1 MMNKVL
7 LNTLKHSPGVLGA
20 ALLLTN
26 AALATEAPSE
36 KLANAADPASIT
48 IEAARTVAQ
57 SGQNTDLQH
66 QANSELSPEQLAL
79 SVTPDA
85 DVAVEPTPLVNG
97 ESPTQMEPQTV
108 ATAQQSASPTL
119 DSASAS
125 NALVSPLETPTSEAS
140 APLQTAQASE
150 FQVAQMEAVES
161 PATNGSDLEQINE
174 YSEVTDALEQVTS
187 VSQLS
192 DVQPTDWAFQAL
204 QSLVERYGCIAGY
217 PDGTYKGNRAMTRY
231 EFAAGLNACLERVNE
246 LIAASVANLV
256 TREDLAVLQRLQEEF
271 AAELATLRGRVYALE
286 ARTAELEANQF
297 STTTKLRGEV
307 IFWGGDAA
315 GDRATNN
322 VVGKFAPNDSD
333 PTEAYFG
340 YRARLNFDTSFTGQ
354 DLLRTRL
361 EARSIPNLS
370 AYNITNT
377 LMSRTA
383 IDGVNNGIVL
393 DDLYYRFPVS
403 NGKGQVYIGANGLD
417 NDDIYDSVSP
427 FAGSGDG
434 AISRFGRY
442 NPATFRGPEGT
453 GVALKYAFSDKFK
466 VNLGYLASDAEY
478 ANEGRGLFNGG
489 YSTGLQLLF
498 SPSPKIGVS
507 LEYNHRYFANGN
519 VFVTGGTGSWIAN
532 RPFGDNAT
540 TTENVGFQANWRLSK
555 NVELGGWFGS
565 TWANQQNGGNDSAT
579 ILNWA
584 VTLAFPD
591 VLKEGGLGGLIV
603 GMPPQVTSHDISAL
617 EDKDTSIHIE
627 GFYRYP
633 INDYIAITPGF
644 YVVTNPDHNSNNNTI
659 VVGTLRTQ
667 FRF

>member
-7 LNTLKHSPGVLGA
+7 LNTLKQSPGVLGA

-26 AALATEAPSE
+26 AALATEATSE

-48 IEAARTVAQ
+48 IEAARAVAP

-66 QANSELSPEQLAL
+66 QANSESSAEQLAL
-79 SVTPDA
+79 SVAPDA
-85 DVAVEPTPLVNG
+85 DVAVEPTNLVNG

-108 ATAQQSASPTL
+108 ATAQPITSPKSEFVSAS
-119 DSASAS
+119 
-125 NALVSPLETPTSEAS
+125 SEAS
-140 APLQTAQASE
+140 VPLQTAQASE

-161 PATNGSDLEQINE
+161 PETQGLGLEQINE

-307 IFWGGDAA
+307 IFWMGDAA

-322 VVGKFAPNDSD
+322 VVGNFAPEDSD

-361 EARSIPNLS
+361 EAKSIPNL
-370 AYNITNT
+370 ANYDITNT

-403 NGKGQVYIGANGLD
+403 NGKGQVYVGANGLD
-417 NDDIYDSVSP
+417 LDDIYDYVTP
-427 FAGSGDG
+427 FGGSGDG
-434 AISRFGRY
+434 AVSRFGRY
-442 NPATFRGPEGT
+442 NPTTFRGPEGT
-453 GVALKYAFSDKFK
+453 GVALKYAFNDKFK
-466 VNLGYLASDAEY
+466 LNLGYLASQAEY
-478 ANEGRGLFNGG
+478 ADQGRGLFNGG

-498 SPSPKIGVS
+498 NPSPKIGVS
-507 LEYNHRYFANGN
+507 LEYNHRYFSSDDMAS
-519 VFVTGGTGSWIAN
+519 TSSLISGGTGSWIAN
-532 RPFGDNAT
+532 RPFGDNST
-540 TTENVGFQANWRLSK
+540 TTENLGFQANWRLSK
-555 NVELGGWFGS
+555 NFELGGWFGS
-565 TWANQQNGGNDSAT
+565 TWADQKQGGNNTAT
-579 ILNWA
+579 IINWA

-591 VLKEGGLGGLIV
+591 VFKEGGLGGLIV

-644 YVVTNPDHNSNNNTI
+644 YVVTNPDHNSDNSTI

>member
-20 ALLLTN
+20 AILLTN
-26 AALATEAPSE
+26 AAFATEAPSE
-36 KLANAADPASIT
+36 KLANATDTATIT
-48 IEAARTVAQ
+48 LEAALAVPTP
-57 SGQNTDLQH
+57 GQNTELQP
-66 QANSELSPEQLAL
+66 QANSESSTEQLAL
-79 SVTPDA
+79 SLTP
-85 DVAVEPTPLVNG
+85 DVAVEPTALFEG
-97 ESPTQMEPQTV
+97 EATATNEPETV
-108 ATAQQSASPTL
+108 ATAQQLNS
-119 DSASAS
+119 
-125 NALVSPLETPTSEAS
+125 PTSEAS

-150 FQVAQMEAVES
+150 FQVAQMSSTEPSE
-161 PATNGSDLEQINE
+161 TNVSGLEQINE
-174 YSEVTDALEQVTS
+174 YSEAADALEQVTS

-217 PDGTYKGNRAMTRY
+217 PDGTFKGNRAMTRF

-322 VVGKFAPNDSD
+322 VVGRFADEDSD

-340 YRARLNFDTSFTGQ
+340 YRARLNFETSFTGQ
-354 DLLRTRL
+354 DLLFTRL
-361 EARSIPNLS
+361 EALSVPNLS
-370 AYNITNT
+370 AFGITNT
-377 LMSRTA
+377 LMSRTS
-383 IDGVNNGIVL
+383 IDGRNESVFL
-393 DDLYYRFPVS
+393 DKLYYRFPVS
-403 NGKGQVYIGANGLD
+403 NNRGQVYIGAKGLD
-417 NDDIYDSVSP
+417 QDDVYENVTLFTSD
-427 FAGSGDG
+427 GSGS
-434 AISRFGRY
+434 ISRFGRY
-442 NPATFRGPEGT
+442 NPATNRGPDGT
-453 GVALKYAFSDKFK
+453 GVGLKYAFSDKFK
-466 VNLGYLASDAEY
+466 VNLSYLANQAEY
-478 ANEGRGLFNGG
+478 ADEGRGLFNGG
-489 YSTGLQLLF
+489 YSTGLQLVF
-498 SPSPKIGVS
+498 KPSPKIGVA
-507 LEYNHRYFANGN
+507 LDYTHRYFTNGN
-519 VFVTGGTGSWIAN
+519 VFVSGGTGSWIADK
-532 RPFGDNAT
+532 PFGQNAT
-540 TTENVGFQANWRLSK
+540 TTENLGFQANWRIAQHF
-555 NVELGGWFGS
+555 ELGGWFGS
-565 TWANQQNGGNDSAT
+565 TWANQKNGGNDSAT
-579 ILNWA
+579 IINWA
-584 VTLAFPD
+584 VSLAFPD

-603 GMPPQVTSHDISAL
+603 GMPPQVTSHDIGAL
-617 EDKDTSIHIE
+617 EDRDTSIHIE

-633 INDYIAITPGF
+633 LNDYIAITPGF

>member
-1 MMNKVL
+1 MNKVL

-48 IEAARTVAQ
+48 IEAARTVAL

-66 QANSELSPEQLAL
+66 QANSESSPEQLAL

-85 DVAVEPTPLVNG
+85 DVAVEPTTLVNG

-108 ATAQQSASPTL
+108 ATAEATSLPS
-119 DSASAS
+119 DS
-125 NALVSPLETPTSEAS
+125 VSLSSEAS

-150 FQVAQMEAVES
+150 FQVAQMEAVE
-161 PATNGSDLEQINE
+161 PTATNGSDLEQINE

-322 VVGKFAPNDSD
+322 VVGQFADDDSD

-340 YRARLNFDTSFTGQ
+340 YRARLNFETSFTGQ
-354 DLLRTRL
+354 DLLVTRL
-361 EARSIPNLS
+361 EALSVPNLS
-370 AYNITNT
+370 DYDITNT
-377 LMSRTA
+377 LMSRTS
-383 IDGVNNGIVL
+383 IDGRNDSVFL
-393 DDLYYRFPVS
+393 DKLYYRFPVS
-403 NGKGQVYIGANGLD
+403 NDRGQVYIGGKGLD
-417 NDDIYDSVSP
+417 QDDVYDNVTLFTSD
-427 FAGSGDG
+427 GSG

-442 NPATFRGPEGT
+442 NPATNRGPDGT
-453 GVALKYAFSDKFK
+453 GVGLKYAFSDKFK
-466 VNLGYLASDAEY
+466 VNLSYLANQADY
-478 ANEGRGLFNGG
+478 ADEGRGLFNGG
-489 YSTGLQLLF
+489 YSTGLQLVF
-498 SPSPKIGVS
+498 QPSPKIGVA
-507 LEYNHRYFANGN
+507 LDYTHRYFTNGN

-540 TTENVGFQANWRLSK
+540 TTENLGFQANWRLSK
-555 NVELGGWFGS
+555 NFELGGWFGS
-565 TWANQQNGGNDSAT
+565 TWADQQNGGNDNAT

-584 VTLAFPD
+584 VSLAFPD
-591 VLKEGGLGGLIV
+591 VFKEGGLGGLIV
-603 GMPPQVTSHDISAL
+603 GMPPKVTSHDIGAL

-633 INDYIAITPGF
+633 INDYISITPGF
-644 YVVTNPDHNSNNNTI
+644 YVVTDPDHNSDNNTI

>member
-1 MMNKVL
+1 MNKVL
-7 LNTLKHSPGVLGA
+7 LNTLKQSPGVLGA

-48 IEAARTVAQ
+48 IEAARAVAP

-66 QANSELSPEQLAL
+66 QANSESSAEQLAL
-79 SVTPDA
+79 SVAPDA
-85 DVAVEPTPLVNG
+85 DVAVEPTNLVNG

-108 ATAQQSASPTL
+108 ATAQPITSPASEFVSAS
-119 DSASAS
+119 
-125 NALVSPLETPTSEAS
+125 SEAS
-140 APLQTAQASE
+140 VPLQTAQASE

-161 PATNGSDLEQINE
+161 PETQGSDLEQINE

-307 IFWGGDAA
+307 IFWMGDAA

-322 VVGKFAPNDSD
+322 VVGNFAPEDSD

-370 AYNITNT
+370 NYDITNT
-377 LMSRTA
+377 LMSRTG
-383 IDGVNNGIVL
+383 IDGQNNGIFL
-393 DDLYYRFPVS
+393 DDLYYRFPVG
-403 NGKGQVYIGANGLD
+403 NGKGQVYVGANGLD
-417 NDDIYDSVSP
+417 LDDIYDYVTP
-427 FAGSGDG
+427 FGGSGDG
-434 AISRFGRY
+434 SISRFGRY
-442 NPATFRGPEGT
+442 NPTTFRGPEGT
-453 GVALKYAFSDKFK
+453 GVALKYAFNDKFK
-466 VNLGYLASDAEY
+466 LNLGYLASQAEY
-478 ANEGRGLFNGG
+478 ADQGRGLFNGG

-498 SPSPKIGVS
+498 NPSPKIGVS
-507 LEYNHRYFANGN
+507 LEYNHRYFSSDDMAASSSLIS
-519 VFVTGGTGSWIAN
+519 GGTGSWIAN
-532 RPFGDNAT
+532 RPFGDNST
-540 TTENVGFQANWRLSK
+540 TTENLGFQANWRLSK
-555 NVELGGWFGS
+555 NFELGGWFGS
-565 TWANQQNGGNDSAT
+565 TWADQKQGGNNTAT
-579 ILNWA
+579 IINWA

-591 VLKEGGLGGLIV
+591 VFKEGGLGGLIV
-603 GMPPQVTSHDISAL
+603 GMPPKVTSHDISAL
-617 EDKDTSIHIE
+617 EDHDTSIHVE

-644 YVVTNPDHNSNNNTI
+644 YVVTNPDHNSNNSTI

>member
-7 LNTLKHSPGVLGA
+7 LNTLKHSPGILGA
-20 ALLLTN
+20 AILLTN

-36 KLANAADPASIT
+36 KLANATDMAT
-48 IEAARTVAQ
+48 VTVEAARAVPT
-57 SGQNTDLQH
+57 SGHDTQLQD
-66 QANSELSPEQLAL
+66 QANSESKTEQLAL
-79 SVTPDA
+79 SLTPD
-85 DVAVEPTPLVNG
+85 VPVEATNLVNG
-97 ESPTQMEPQTV
+97 EATNENKPQTV
-108 ATAQQSASPTL
+108 ATAQQLNSS
-119 DSASAS
+119 
-125 NALVSPLETPTSEAS
+125 TSEAS

-150 FQVAQMEAVES
+150 FQVAQMSSTEPSETSVS
-161 PATNGSDLEQINE
+161 GLEKINE
-174 YSEVTDALEQVTS
+174 YSEAADALEQVTS

-217 PDGTYKGNRAMTRY
+217 PDGTFKGNRAMTRF

-315 GDRATNN
+315 GDRATYN
-322 VVGKFAPNDSD
+322 VVGQFAHQDSD

-361 EARSIPNLS
+361 QAQSIPNLS
-370 AYNITNT
+370 AFNITNT

-383 IDGVNNGIVL
+383 IDGVDNGVVL
-393 DDLYYRFPVS
+393 DELYYRYPIS
-403 NGKGQVYIGANGLD
+403 NGKGNVFIGAKGLNG
-417 NDDIYDSVSP
+417 DDIYDSITP
-427 FAGSGDG
+427 FGGSGDG
-434 AISRFGRY
+434 ALSRFGRY
-442 NPATFRGPEGT
+442 NPTTFRGPDGT
-453 GVALKYAFSDKFK
+453 GVGLKYAFSDQFK
-466 VNLGYLASDAEY
+466 VNLGYLTDRAEFASQG
-478 ANEGRGLFNGG
+478 NGVFNGG
-489 YSTGLQLLF
+489 YTTGLQLVF
-498 SPSPKIGVS
+498 KPNPNIGIG
-507 LEYNHRYFANGN
+507 LEYNHRYFTNGS
-519 VFVTGGTGSWIAN
+519 VFVSGGTGSWIAN
-532 RPFGDNAT
+532 KPFGENAT
-540 TTENVGFQANWRLSK
+540 TSENVGLQGNWRISK
-555 NVELGGWFGS
+555 NFELGGWFGS
-565 TWANQQNGGNDSAT
+565 TWANQKNGGNDSAT
-579 ILNWA
+579 IINWA
-584 VTLAFPD
+584 VSLAFPD
-591 VLKEGGLGGLIV
+591 ILKEGGLGGLIV

>member
-1 MMNKVL
+1 MNKVL
-7 LNTLKHSPGVLGA
+7 LNTLKQSPGVLGA
-20 ALLLTN
+20 AILLTN
-26 AALATEAPSE
+26 AAFATEAPSE
-36 KLANAADPASIT
+36 KLANATDTATIT
-48 IEAARTVAQ
+48 LEAALAVPT
-57 SGQNTDLQH
+57 SGQNTELQP
-66 QANSELSPEQLAL
+66 QANSESSTEQLAL
-79 SVTPDA
+79 SLTP
-85 DVAVEPTPLVNG
+85 DVAVEPTALFQG
-97 ESPTQMEPQTV
+97 EATATNEPETV
-108 ATAQQSASPTL
+108 ATAQQLNS
-119 DSASAS
+119 
-125 NALVSPLETPTSEAS
+125 PTSEAS

-150 FQVAQMEAVES
+150 FQVAQMSSTEPSE
-161 PATNGSDLEQINE
+161 TNVSGLEQINE
-174 YSEVTDALEQVTS
+174 YAEAADALEQVTS

-217 PDGTYKGNRAMTRY
+217 PDGTFKGNRAMTRF

-307 IFWGGDAA
+307 IFWGGDAV

-322 VVGKFAPNDSD
+322 VVGQFAHESDD

-361 EARSIPNLS
+361 QAQSIPNLS
-370 AYNITNT
+370 DFDITNT
-377 LMSRTA
+377 LMSRTS
-383 IDGVNNGIVL
+383 IDGRNNGVIL
-393 DDLYYRFPVS
+393 DELYYRFPVA
-403 NGKGQVYIGANGLD
+403 NAKGQVYIGAKGLD
-417 NDDIYDSVSP
+417 NDDIYDTITP
-427 FAGSGDG
+427 FGGSGDG

-442 NPATFRGPEGT
+442 NPTTFRGPQGT
-453 GVALKYAFSDKFK
+453 GVGLKYAFSDKVK
-466 VNLGYLASDAEY
+466 LNLGYVTDRAEF
-478 ANEGRGLFNGG
+478 ADEGNGIFNGG
-489 YSTGLQLLF
+489 YSTGLQLVF
-498 SPSPKIGVS
+498 KPSPKIGVG
-507 LEYNHRYFANGN
+507 LEYNHRYFTNGSVN
-519 VFVTGGTGSWIAN
+519 VSGGTGSWIAD

-540 TTENVGFQANWRLSK
+540 TSENVGFQANWRLSK
-555 NVELGGWFGS
+555 NFELGGWFGS
-565 TWANQQNGGNDSAT
+565 TWANQKNGGDDSAT
-579 ILNWA
+579 IINWA
-584 VTLAFPD
+584 VSLAFPD
-591 VLKEGGLGGLIV
+591 VFKEGGLGGLIV

-633 INDYIAITPGF
+633 LNDYISITPGF
-644 YVVTNPDHNSNNNTI
+644 YVVTNPDHNENNNTI